1 MMPIDLSQV
10 RVLDAIDHAVTL
22 LARDGAVLAWN
33 PGAEALYGWPAA
45 EAIGRSVADLLF
57 GEVPHQNA
65 AIKAAVDNGKA
76 WSGDYLARRK
86 DDSSV
91 LVHTSVAPVRDDAGE
106 IVAVVTVSNDVSE
119 RRSSEDGLR
128 QDEER
133 LRIAFATARMGAW
146 SWEVATD
153 VVSWDEHMEARYG
166 LSPGTFGGTFEEFI
180 SRVHA
185 DDRERV
191 VQEIADVRD
200 SEVDLMFEHRVVW
213 PDGTVHWLEARGRST
228 RDGNGTFVGMVG
240 VGIDI
245 DERKQLE
252 ALMLET
258 SQLQATAGLVSDLE
272 EAERIARLGSWR
284 WEASTNTVALSTE
297 MTRILASERTMS
309 GTEFAE
315 ALQGAAHPDD
325 VSELTRSANEALSS
339 GRRRYV
345 MECRLVVDEE
355 VRQMVHR
362 GEILLD
368 EANALVAVR
377 GTFQDVT
384 EQRAAEMALLT
395 ARERLARER
404 RSVEVL
410 QETLIRP
417 GFPSLAAF
425 DIAAR
430 YLPAEDDSG
439 EIGGD
444 WYDAFLLPDGR
455 VMLAV
460 GDVSGHGLSSARL
473 MAKLRHATRAY
484 ACIGD
489 NLSDLLVRLGGF
501 LIQFRDD
508 IQIATLLVARLE
520 PETGKLEFVSAGHPP
535 PLVIGEHES
544 TFLDV
549 PPGPPLGAPSQPE
562 SFTSTRA
569 TIEQGNALLFYTDG
583 LVERRAE
590 GLDAS
595 LEHLQDAMSTA
606 AVDDAEALC
615 ELAIRVCLT
624 DLRRED
630 DVCVLVLRR
639 RGPATPPSR

>member
-1 MMPIDLSQV
+1 M
-10 RVLDAIDHAVTL
+10 RDAE
-22 LARDGAVLAWN
+22 G
-33 PGAEALYGWPAA
+33 
-45 EAIGRSVADLLF
+45 
-57 GEVPHQNA
+57 
-65 AIKAAVDNGKA
+65 
-76 WSGDYLARRK
+76 
-86 DDSSV
+86 
-91 LVHTSVAPVRDDAGE
+91 
-106 IVAVVTVSNDVSE
+106 
-119 RRSSEDGLR
+119 
-128 QDEER
+128 
-133 LRIAFATARMGAW
+133 
-146 SWEVATD
+146 
-153 VVSWDEHMEARYG
+153 
-166 LSPGTFGGTFEEFI
+166 
-180 SRVHA
+180 
-185 DDRERV
+185 
-191 VQEIADVRD
+191 
-200 SEVDLMFEHRVVW
+200 DLMSEHRVVW
-213 PDGTVHWLEARGRST
+213 PDGTVHWLEARGRPLHDD
-228 RDGNGTFVGMVG
+228 DGVFIGMVG

-258 SQLQATAGLVSDLE
+258 SQLRTTVGLVSDLQ

-284 WEASTNTVALSTE
+284 WDAHSNTVSLSAE
-297 MTRILASERTMS
+297 MARMLASERTMS

-315 ALQGAAHPDD
+315 VLQKAAHPDD
-325 VSELTRSANEALSS
+325 AEELRRSATEALGS

-345 MECRLVVDEE
+345 MECRLVVDED

-362 GEILLD
+362 GEILFD
-368 EANALVAVR
+368 DASKLVAVR

-417 GFPSLAAF
+417 GFPDLAQF

-484 ACIGD
+484 ACID
-489 NLSDLLVRLGGF
+489 DDLSGLLTRLDGF
-501 LIQFRDD
+501 LLQFRDD
-508 IQIATLLVARLE
+508 IQIATLLIARLE
-520 PETGKLEFVSAGHPP
+520 PATGKLEFVSAGHPP

-549 PPGPPLGAPSQPE
+549 PPGPPLGAPSEPE
-562 SFTSTRA
+562 SFTPTR
-569 TIEQGNALLFYTDG
+569 TTLEPGNALLFYTDG
-583 LVERRAE
+583 LVERRSE
-590 GLDAS
+590 GIDTRLAYLRDV
-595 LEHLQDAMSTA
+595 MSIA
-606 AVDDAEALC
+606 AVDDSEAIC
-615 ELAIRVCLT
+615 DLAIRACLA
-624 DLRRED
+624 DVRRED
-630 DVCVLVLRR
+630 DVCVLAVLRKTDDR
-639 RGPATPPSR
+639 